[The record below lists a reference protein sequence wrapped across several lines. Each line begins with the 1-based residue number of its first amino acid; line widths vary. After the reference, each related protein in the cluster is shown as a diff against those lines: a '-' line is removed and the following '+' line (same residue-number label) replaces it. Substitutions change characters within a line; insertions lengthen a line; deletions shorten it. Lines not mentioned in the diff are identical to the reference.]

1 MSHAN
6 KRPEQLDLLDCNAGK
21 GVEVAAADYKETYWL
36 GLTTGH
42 RRLFDALQDGW
53 LRQLPSSAGQL
64 LGVGAF
70 PTAQDTSRARHAIRV
85 RIKLDVS
92 MLPEWEISLFRG
104 DQWISSS
111 LDATGPTDT
120 VLYWPGAIPTFAIS
134 RLAVETEEER
144 ARLMGLA
151 KSVSNVELPDV
162 SVTAGVKTDRGIA
175 PLAPP
180 VATTARL
187 DVPSEMDALHGAMSM
202 AMWSVPR
209 IDPWLEVLVESL
221 SARHEQLRERAADLK
236 AGWWQFPPW
245 LPPPGD
251 LPPLDLHNALWL
263 AAVSAF
269 KDHSSSPVPP
279 GGLAEEIAAGSLRF
293 GPQEDAVSEWLQATQ
308 SILRAESTIEPD
320 RCRACPVGVAIQLV
334 LTRPEPMRFKSWF
347 KEMPTMPPAV
357 AWSAA
362 VLCGLYHGYR
372 KLDTRFRGKAKEECA
387 FTAVH
392 ALRACASNE
401 IRWPFLAGEPNWRRE
416 EGGFVLR
423 QGNIKIAHMSARER
437 GHWYVAN
444 FDDAKTKGD
453 AERVAKDLG
462 WPCQTLKLEK
472 SSRVPYSGKME
483 NRDGELVTQGP
494 VAIQLPPGYTIEF
507 DIKSFRHQIAVGAG
521 ELPGPPKPKA
531 YAVVAKRLNVHEVP
545 GLTDIRDFLSETEE
559 TYLVKQINQCKWNT
573 ELSRRVQHYG
583 WQYDYKARQV
593 DPAMRLGSLP
603 PWADSLARRLFA
615 EGFLQHLPD
624 QVIVNEYVGK
634 QGISP
639 HTDSGSFADGIA
651 MLSLLESWGMV
662 FRQSGSNRRFEHKLE
677 RRSVAVMEGEARYNW
692 THEIPKRK
700 TEPSLPKSAAGKS
713 NRVTRRRRLSLT
725 FRKVIVKSSP
735 DQPSRKLNPRGR
747 TVRS

>member
-1 MSHAN
+1 MPTNDQSSW
-6 KRPEQLDLLDCNAGK
+6 DLLDCNAGK

-279 GGLAEEIAAGSLRF
+279 GGLAEEIAAGEFAL
-293 GPQEDAVSEWLQATQ
+293 
-308 SILRAESTIEPD
+308 
-320 RCRACPVGVAIQLV
+320 
-334 LTRPEPMRFKSWF
+334 
-347 KEMPTMPPAV
+347 
-357 AWSAA
+357 WSAGRCSIGMA
-362 VLCGLYHGYR
+362 SGYAEHLACR
-372 KLDTRFRGKAKEECA
+372 
-387 FTAVH
+387 VH
-392 ALRACASNE
+392 
-401 IRWPFLAGEPNWRRE
+401 
-416 EGGFVLR
+416 
-423 QGNIKIAHMSARER
+423 H
-437 GHWYVAN
+437 
-444 FDDAKTKGD
+444 
-453 AERVAKDLG
+453 
-462 WPCQTLKLEK
+462 
-472 SSRVPYSGKME
+472 
-483 NRDGELVTQGP
+483 
-494 VAIQLPPGYTIEF
+494 
-507 DIKSFRHQIAVGAG
+507 
-521 ELPGPPKPKA
+521 
-531 YAVVAKRLNVHEVP
+531 
-545 GLTDIRDFLSETEE
+545 
-559 TYLVKQINQCKWNT
+559 
-573 ELSRRVQHYG
+573 
-583 WQYDYKARQV
+583 
-593 DPAMRLGSLP
+593 
-603 PWADSLARRLFA
+603 
-615 EGFLQHLPD
+615 
-624 QVIVNEYVGK
+624 
-634 QGISP
+634 
-639 HTDSGSFADGIA
+639 
-651 MLSLLESWGMV
+651 
-662 FRQSGSNRRFEHKLE
+662 
-677 RRSVAVMEGEARYNW
+677 
-692 THEIPKRK
+692 
-700 TEPSLPKSAAGKS
+700 
-713 NRVTRRRRLSLT
+713 
-725 FRKVIVKSSP
+725 
-735 DQPSRKLNPRGR
+735 
-747 TVRS
+747 